1 MWERNMGRNMTFKQ
15 NDQSTCERQIKL
27 DTRDQMQAW
36 ERKRAVKCRRLT
48 VVNVECA
55 SVWMNSF
62 FPSRL
67 KEEQTREGEWEKRQ
81 NVTIR
86 QHYYT
91 GHAQIVFKSVHFL
104 FLFFFL
110 KFMFD
115 WPWLTVK
122 SVQTLTAQ
130 WCRRGK
136 LNQTRKKE
144 QKGFFSPIWVMS
156 ETSARQGH
164 DHNIKRLNHHH

>member
-1 MWERNMGRNMTFKQ
+1 MWERNMGRHMTFKQ

-110 KFMFD
+110 NLCLID
-115 WPWLTVK
+115 LYWPSNRSKHWQPSGAGEASSIKHAKRNRKDFSLLFESCLRRQPGRDTTT
-122 SVQTLTAQ
+122 TL
-130 WCRRGK
+130 
-136 LNQTRKKE
+136 
-144 QKGFFSPIWVMS
+144 KG
-156 ETSARQGH
+156 
-164 DHNIKRLNHHH
+164 